1 MPLAR
6 RRSLAAG
13 LVAVAATALIAG
25 CGGGGDSDT
34 LSADEFRSQADAICA
49 DANREL
55 DAIAEPTSA
64 DQFVGYIR
72 SALPIQQGQLDK
84 LKALKPPEDLQAG
97 FDTGVTA
104 IEAQISAIQGAADR
118 IEAGED
124 ATAVVTE
131 VNPQIEALNEQ
142 SDAAAQSLGLT
153 VCGSDQGEDP
163 TTDTTSTTPTAPTV
177 ATTPTTPT
185 ETGTDSSTTGTGD
198 AAAYLADVQEA
209 AGALQEFGTLLQ
221 STTGLDDLRSKVP
234 QAQASLDTFDA
245 AIAELDG
252 YTLPVAQLEE
262 QRAGLARTGPAVS
275 DVLRRFLD
283 AANSGDLS
291 AVQALVPEVTSTI
304 GEFQNAATGG

>member
-1 MPLAR
+1 MPLLR

-13 LVAVAATALIAG
+13 LAAIGATAIIAG
-25 CGGGGDSDT
+25 CGGGSDT
-34 LSADEFRSQADAICA
+34 LSAEEFRSQADAICA
-49 DANREL
+49 DANREIEAL
-55 DAIAEPTSA
+55 AEPTSPDGYVA
-64 DQFVGYIR
+64 YIR

-84 LKALKPPEDLQAG
+84 LKALEPPEDLQAS

-104 IEAQISAIQGAADR
+104 IEQQITAIQGAADR

-124 ATAVVTE
+124 AQTVIAE
-131 VNPQIEALNEQ
+131 VDPQIDALNEQ

-153 VCGSDQGEDP
+153 VCGSDQGDEP
-163 TTDTTSTTPTAPTV
+163 TTTATTATAPTAP
-177 ATTPTTPT
+177 TTPTTPT
-185 ETGTDSSTTGTGD
+185 ETTTDTGTTGAGD
-198 AAAYLADVQEA
+198 AAAYLADVQAA

-221 STTGLDDLRSKVP
+221 STTGLDDLRAKIP
-234 QAQASLDTFDA
+234 EAQASLDTFDE
-245 AIAELDG
+245 AIGNLDG

-283 AANSGDLS
+283 AASQGDLA

-304 GEFQNAATGG
+304 GEFQAAATGG